1 MNFLLQKK
9 PFFLFLLLGLGFCAP
24 LQAQNNT
31 TADSVSVSA
40 PKKTTKKPKD
50 PIPFQFKGLRVGTN
64 VFSLILAARDFNQF
78 RPELNAE
85 LNVSNRYFLTFD
97 AGYSDMRSQKLGTN
111 SFLYQNQGI
120 FLRAGI
126 DYNLM
131 VRTFDDEALF
141 LGVRYGISNFS
152 QRLNYNVDGQY
163 WDFEAIDNP
172 DRDRY
177 PVSLSEDNLSLSWAE
192 IVGGFKVNLGQ
203 QGFWKN
209 IYMQPTFMLQFRLTD
224 PAYRLI
230 KPTDIPGFGRNFSRT
245 HLAFAYR
252 MVWQFGK

>member
-1 MNFLLQKK
+1 MNVLLQKIAL
-9 PFFLFLLLGLGFCAP
+9 FFIFLGFGLSAA
-24 LQAQNNT
+24 LQAQNV
-31 TADSVSVSA
+31 ADSVQTA
-40 PKKTTKKPKD
+40 PQKNTAKKNKE
-50 PIPFQFKGLRVGTN
+50 PIPFQFGGLRLGTN
-64 VFSLILAARDFNQF
+64 VFSLIMAARDFNQF

-85 LNVSNRYFLTFD
+85 LNFSNRYFLTFD
-97 AGYSDMRSQKLGTN
+97 VGHADMRSQKLGTN
-111 SFLYQNQGI
+111 AFLYQNRGI

-141 LGVRYGISNFS
+141 LGVRYGISTFS

-163 WDFEAIDNP
+163 WDFELNDNP

-177 PVSLSEDNLSLSWAE
+177 PVFLSEDNLSLSWAE
-192 IVGGFKVNLGQ
+192 VVGGFKVNLGQ
-203 QGFWKN
+203 QGFWKS
-209 IYMQPTFMLQFRLTD
+209 IYLQPAFMLQFRLTD

-252 MVWQFGK
+252 VVWQFGK